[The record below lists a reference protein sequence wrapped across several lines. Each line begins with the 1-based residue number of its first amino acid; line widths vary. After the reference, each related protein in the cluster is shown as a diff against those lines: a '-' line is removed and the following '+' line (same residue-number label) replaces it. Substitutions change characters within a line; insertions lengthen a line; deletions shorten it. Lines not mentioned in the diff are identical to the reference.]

1 MVMENQG
8 IKFPESKKPDIF
20 IAAIGDKAN
29 SYAEKMVYEL
39 RKEGLSAEKDL
50 MGKSLKA
57 QMKYADK
64 LGAKYSIAL
73 AMMRLSRARRYLRIW
88 RRENKKK

>member
-1 MVMENQG
+1 
-8 IKFPESKKPDIF
+8 
-20 IAAIGDKAN
+20 
-29 SYAEKMVYEL
+29 MVYEL

-64 LGAKYSIAL
+64 LGAKYSIAS
-73 AMMRLSRARRYLRIW
+73 AMMRLSRQGGT
-88 RRENKKK
+88 

>member
-1 MVMENQG
+1 
-8 IKFPESKKPDIF
+8 
-20 IAAIGDKAN
+20 
-29 SYAEKMVYEL
+29 MVYEL

-64 LGAKYSIAL
+64 LGAKYSMPS

>member
-73 AMMRLSRARRYLRIW
+73 GDDEIESGKAVLKNMET
-88 RRENKKK
+88 ENKKK

>member
-1 MVMENQG
+1 
-8 IKFPESKKPDIF
+8 
-20 IAAIGDKAN
+20 
-29 SYAEKMVYEL
+29 
-39 RKEGLSAEKDL
+39 

-73 AMMRLSRARRYLRIW
+73 GDDEIESGKAVLKNIRCNCYTRQFKQFL
-88 RRENKKK
+88 NGG

>member
-1 MVMENQG
+1 MENQG

-64 LGAKYSIAL
+64 LEQSTAL
-73 AMMRLSRARRYLRIW
+73 PSAMMRLSRARRYLRIW
-88 RRENKKK
+88 RRENKRNKS